1 MKTSVDLKRFKKSI
15 THHFLLRTLHILEG
29 GTVFLLSSAVIA
41 SMMYILGNFQSFMEE
56 TQLFIL
62 SMIQTV
68 SIVGFV
74 VSLYYLAF
82 LVYWIFRRKRV
93 PFQRLFS
100 ALFAIVINI
109 LLSAGSLLIQDLS
122 TGLG

>member
-1 MKTSVDLKRFKKSI
+1 M
-15 THHFLLRTLHILEG
+15 
-29 GTVFLLSSAVIA
+29 FLLSSAVIA